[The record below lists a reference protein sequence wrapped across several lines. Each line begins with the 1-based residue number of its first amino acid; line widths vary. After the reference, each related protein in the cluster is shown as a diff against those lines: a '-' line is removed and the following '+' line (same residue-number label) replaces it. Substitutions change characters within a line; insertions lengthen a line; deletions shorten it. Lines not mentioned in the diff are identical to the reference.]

1 MDPRAR
7 ADAALARA
15 RARGI
20 HVVTPDN
27 MTSPMDSSAT
37 QQIPRAMVNAADPR
51 MVDPEST
58 MILSAQ
64 AAAGHPGTPPT
75 QPFPPQNPPHTQPIA
90 TQPPAG
96 RPAGGQPGPGQPGS
110 GQPGSGQPGAGQPGA
125 GHPHQ
130 AQQPQPAPQP
140 PAPQPE
146 PEPELRVAPGPV
158 PTVQQVS
165 TSRPSLSQRLSG
177 GQDQPPQGLSQRLN
191 G

>member
-37 QQIPRAMVNAADPR
+37 QQIPRSMVNAADPR

-64 AAAGHPGTPPT
+64 AAAGRAPQT
-75 QPFPPQNPPHTQPIA
+75 QPLPAQPQAQAPQNQVSQNQVSQNQVPQTQPLA
-90 TQPPAG
+90 AQSPAAGPP
-96 RPAGGQPGPGQPGS
+96 
-110 GQPGSGQPGAGQPGA
+110 
-125 GHPHQ
+125 GHQ
-130 AQQPQPAPQP
+130 QP
-140 PAPQPE
+140 PAPQSE

>member
-51 MVDPEST
+51 GADPDST
-58 MILSAQ
+58 MVL
-64 AAAGHPGTPPT
+64 AAHVA
-75 QPFPPQNPPHTQPIA
+75 
-90 TQPPAG
+90 
-96 RPAGGQPGPGQPGS
+96 
-110 GQPGSGQPGAGQPGA
+110 AGQP
-125 GHPHQ
+125 
-130 AQQPQPAPQP
+130 APPPP
-140 PAPQPE
+140 PAAPE

-158 PTVQQVS
+158 PTVQQVP
-165 TSRPSLSQRLSG
+165 TARPTLSQRLSG
-177 GQDQPPQGLSQRLN
+177 GQPQHRPGLSQRLN
-191 G
+191 GDS

>member
-37 QQIPRAMVNAADPR
+37 QQIPRSMVNAADPR

-64 AAAGHPGTPPT
+64 AAAGRAPQT
-75 QPFPPQNPPHTQPIA
+75 QPLPAQPQPVQNQAPQNQVPQTQPLPA
-90 TQPPAG
+90 QPPAAG
-96 RPAGGQPGPGQPGS
+96 PPA
-110 GQPGSGQPGAGQPGA
+110 
-125 GHPHQ
+125 HQ
-130 AQQPQPAPQP
+130 QP
-140 PAPQPE
+140 PAPQ

>member
-37 QQIPRAMVNAADPR
+37 QQIPRSMVNAADPR
-51 MVDPEST
+51 VVDPDST

-64 AAAGHPGTPPT
+64 AAAGRAPQT
-75 QPFPPQNPPHTQPIA
+75 QPL
-90 TQPPAG
+90 PA
-96 RPAGGQPGPGQPGS
+96 
-110 GQPGSGQPGAGQPGA
+110 
-125 GHPHQ
+125 
-130 AQQPQPAPQP
+130 QPQPLQAPHNPAPHNQAPHNQAPHGQAPHGQAPQTQPLPAAGPPGHQQAPAAP
-140 PAPQPE
+140 PAPQ

>member
-37 QQIPRAMVNAADPR
+37 QQIPRSMVDAADPR
-51 MVDPEST
+51 QADPDST
-58 MILSAQ
+58 MVLSAHV
-64 AAAGHPGTPPT
+64 AAGGAPTPP
-75 QPFPPQNPPHTQPIA
+75 A
-90 TQPPAG
+90 
-96 RPAGGQPGPGQPGS
+96 
-110 GQPGSGQPGAGQPGA
+110 
-125 GHPHQ
+125 
-130 AQQPQPAPQP
+130 
-140 PAPQPE
+140 

-158 PTVQQVS
+158 PTVQQVE

-177 GQDQPPQGLSQRLN
+177 GQEQRPRGLTQRL
-191 G
+191 GGDHR